1 MPFAVTFGELV
12 GVLAKYDC
20 MPAIQKLV
28 SDPDVKSGLHG
39 KGELEAIGAA
49 RRIVEECD
57 VGCDDV
63 YNILDNSNVKGEL
76 AAEKNKRK
84 FESEGDLW
92 AEGRALLAAE
102 FKHLPRRG
110 ATQKQ
115 KQRKVMIKYAKK
127 LACAPDDLDD
137 ELVMDEQEPFEQHEF
152 RPSSPAYSP
161 TEPHYQI
168 TRMPPERAPPP
179 AF

>member
-39 KGELEAIGAA
+39 KGELEAIEAA

-63 YNILDNSNVKGEL
+63 YKILDNSNVKVEL
-76 AAEKNKRK
+76 AAEKKKRK

-92 AEGRALLAAE
+92 AEGRALLATE

-110 ATQKQ
+110 ATQPKRLI
-115 KQRKVMIKYAKK
+115 RKGIVKNFVGRKLPPFGKK
-127 LACAPDDLDD
+127 RAPDDLDDD
-137 ELVMDEQEPFEQHEF
+137 ELVMDEQEHFEF

-161 TEPHYQI
+161 TEPHYL
-168 TRMPPERAPPP
+168 
-179 AF
+179 

>member
-39 KGELEAIGAA
+39 KGELEAIDAA

-63 YNILDNSNVKGEL
+63 YNILDNSKVKGEL
-76 AAEKNKRK
+76 AAEKKKRK
-84 FESEGDLW
+84 YESEAELW
-92 AEGRALLAAE
+92 AEGRALLTSEEDAAQQ
-102 FKHLPRRG
+102 FKYPWTIPRRA

-115 KQRKVMIKYAKK
+115 RRAARDAY
-127 LACAPDDLDD
+127 
-137 ELVMDEQEPFEQHEF
+137 

-161 TEPHYQI
+161 TEPHYL
-168 TRMPPERAPPP
+168 
-179 AF
+179 